1 MRIDALQ
8 SLRSLLLAGAGNY
21 DEMQNALRTLHVPF
35 QVSIKDLR
43 SQVREKDNVEQSIIQ
58 QSLVFYH
65 FEILRSNAGSF
76 RLVHYISFQYPY

>member
-65 FEILRSNAGSF
+65 FEILRSNALG
-76 RLVHYISFQYPY
+76 